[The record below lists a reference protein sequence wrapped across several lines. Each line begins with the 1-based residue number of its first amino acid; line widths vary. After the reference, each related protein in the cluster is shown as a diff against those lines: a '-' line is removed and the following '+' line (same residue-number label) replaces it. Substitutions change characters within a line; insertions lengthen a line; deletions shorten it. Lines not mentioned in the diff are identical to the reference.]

1 MEIPISGQFLGRCF
15 CLNIEMWISKTR
27 QTFILPI
34 SKFY

>member
-1 MEIPISGQFLGRCF
+1 MEIPISGQFLGRF